1 MFDVLTCALSGG
13 ARSTC
18 RPCDSR
24 QNTLSANWTLYMF
37 ASFGADGQLT
47 TTTRRPSFCAELP
60 SRWRLS
66 PPPLNTCWFGV
77 HSRRPGCRQQ
87 FNRRKEFSTDRL
99 CRPTWSHRL
108 FCPFQLASDHGRFH
122 SEVGVRRLFCHDFP
136 AFHSITLV
144 APRTVRASRAD
155 HFRCFL
161 LRRPTFNR
169 SRLRLHLLPSV
180 CFGFW

>member
-1 MFDVLTCALSGG
+1 
-13 ARSTC
+13 
-18 RPCDSR
+18 
-24 QNTLSANWTLYMF
+24 MF

-122 SEVGVRRLFCHDFP
+122 AEVGVRRLFCHDFP

-144 APRTVRASRAD
+144 APRTVRASIAD
-155 HFRCFL
+155 HFRCFCSAARHSIVSGFVCTFC
-161 LRRPTFNR
+161 RRFVLGLGEKQNAPANR
-169 SRLRLHLLPSV
+169 SQTRKKIK
-180 CFGFW
+180 